1 MWQNKYYLIQ
11 INPEEINKVP
21 QLLDEIT
28 FNKVLQGL
36 LIIIIAYLGQI
47 FLEKF
52 INWLGEK
59 IPLKYRLLVKE
70 SLPFFRAFLIGFAA
84 VFLLNLFL
92 NLSSNNLLPLTG
104 TIAVAV
110 GFAFK
115 DYISS
120 VIAGILAL
128 FEAPYQVGDRVK
140 IGENYGEI
148 ISYGLRGIIIQTPD
162 DNAVTI
168 PHNKIWN
175 EAIINANKGALE
187 AQTVINFYFPTDV
200 DIEQVIYLLEK
211 VAQTSK
217 YTQLDLPIVVVAE
230 EKPWGMNFR
239 LKCYPLDARDEFI
252 YQTDIIKR
260 ARRVFKNYS
269 LPYLT
274 LPIVSDR
281 N

>member
-1 MWQNKYYLIQ
+1 MIFFAQT
-11 INPEEINKVP
+11 NPEDIDKLP

-28 FNKVLQGL
+28 VRKILLGL
-36 LIIIIAYLGQI
+36 LIILTVYLGQI
-47 FLEKF
+47 LIEQF
-52 INWLGEK
+52 INWLEEK
-59 IPLKYRLLVKE
+59 LPLKYRLLVKE
-70 SLPFFRAFLIGFAA
+70 SLPFCRAFLIGFAA
-84 VFLLNLFL
+84 IILFNLFL
-92 NLSSNNLLPLTG
+92 NLSPNNLLPLTG
-104 TIAVAV
+104 TIAVAL

-128 FEAPYQVGDRVK
+128 FEAPYQVGDRIQ
-140 IGENYGEI
+140 IGEHYGEV

-162 DNAVTI
+162 DDAVTI

-175 EAIINANKGALE
+175 EAIVNANKGALE
-187 AQTVINFYFPTDV
+187 AQTVINFYFPV
-200 DIEQVIYLLEK
+200 DIDVEKVIYLLEK
-211 VAQTSK
+211 IAQTSK
-217 YTQLDLPIVVVAE
+217 YTQLNLPIVIVAE

-260 ARRVFKNYS
+260 AKKVFQQYS

-274 LPIVSDR
+274 LPIVSDHKLR
-281 N
+281 GE

>member
-1 MWQNKYYLIQ
+1 MWQNNYYLIQ
-11 INPEEINKVP
+11 INPEKINKIP
-21 QLLDEIT
+21 KLLGEIT
-28 FNKVLQGL
+28 FNKIFQGL
-36 LIIIIAYLGQI
+36 LVILIAYLGQLLI
-47 FLEKF
+47 EKL
-52 INWLGEK
+52 INWLEEK
-59 IPLKYRLLVKE
+59 LPLKYRLLVKE
-70 SLPFFRAFLIGFAA
+70 SLPFCRAFLIGFAV

-140 IGENYGEI
+140 IEEHYGEI
-148 ISYGLRGIIIQTPD
+148 VSYGLRGIIIQTPD
-162 DNAVTI
+162 DSAVTI
-168 PHNKIWN
+168 PHNKMWN
-175 EAIINANKGALE
+175 EAIVNANKGALE
-187 AQTVINFYFPTDV
+187 AQTVINFYFPTDI
-200 DIEQVIYLLEK
+200 DIEKVMYLLEK
-211 VAQTSK
+211 VAQISK

-260 ARRVFKNYS
+260 ARRVFKEYS

-274 LPIVSDR
+274 LPILAE
-281 N
+281 